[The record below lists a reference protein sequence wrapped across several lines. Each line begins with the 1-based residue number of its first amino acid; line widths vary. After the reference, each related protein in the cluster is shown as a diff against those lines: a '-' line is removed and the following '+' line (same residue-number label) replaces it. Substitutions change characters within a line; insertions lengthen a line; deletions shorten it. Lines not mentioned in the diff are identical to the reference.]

1 MRFSTTFLL
10 ACGLISGTAQAQTFK
25 GIGVRVGGNLAS
37 GTFNSIEQA
46 VGPDVNYSYR
56 RSALLGYQIGV
67 GATFGSG
74 HWAFQPALVFTEKGL
89 KQNSTAAFIFNSY
102 NYKEDYSFTVR
113 VHYLEMP
120 LNLVYGFGNDGE
132 GLQVFAGPYVA
143 VGVGGRAHY
152 LLEGTTNDPDSPG
165 IHSEGGTAALAF
177 GNTFREPDSNGT
189 PSIEFDAQARRID
202 AGLNFGVGY
211 RHGPVQVQFGYGL
224 GLLNAQ
230 PKYPA
235 SYDMPNDTG
244 YLRTAQLT
252 ATYYFPV
259 LGK

>member
-1 MRFSTTFLL
+1 MRFSTIFLL
-10 ACGLISGTAQAQTFK
+10 GCGLVSGAAQAQTFK

-37 GTFNSIEQA
+37 GTFTTVDNA
-46 VGPDVNYSYR
+46 AAPGLDYSYR
-56 RSALLGYQIGV
+56 RSALAGYQVGV

-74 HWAFQPALVFTEKGL
+74 HWALQPSLVFSQKGL
-89 KQNSTAAFIFNSY
+89 KQTITVKGSDAGY
-102 NYKEDYSFTVR
+102 DYHLDEIYSAR
-113 VHYLEMP
+113 IHYLELP
-120 LNLVYGFGNDGE
+120 VNLVYGFGADGA
-132 GLQVFAGPYVA
+132 GFQLYAGPYVA
-143 VGVGGRAHY
+143 VGMGGQSRYSMEATTTDPNSSGPY
-152 LLEGTTNDPDSPG
+152 SESGTV
-165 IHSEGGTAALAF
+165 AMAF
-177 GNTFREPDSNGT
+177 GDTFSDEPTGGSSVSDF
-189 PSIEFDAQARRID
+189 EARARRID

-211 RHGPVQVQFGYGL
+211 RRGPLQVQLGYGL

-259 LGK
+259 SGK